1 MALMQE
7 TRKRRVIPVSIS
19 GQQEVPYVSAAHF
32 DSLVI
37 ESPIPVLVNFET
49 PWSTGMVPLLG
60 KLAAAFAGRLRVMRV
75 NISADPDVAARFK
88 IRAVPTSLVFKNG
101 VPVEFIVGTV
111 PSRFVFETVC
121 KALRGHPK
129 ANKARRMKTARQ
141 WSWQWKFVPDSTF
154 A

>member
-1 MALMQE
+1 
-7 TRKRRVIPVSIS
+7 VSIS
-19 GQQEVPYVSAAHF
+19 RQREVPYVTAAHF
-32 DSLVI
+32 DRLVI

-49 PWSTGMVPLLG
+49 PWSKGMVPLLG
-60 KLAAAFAGRLRVMRV
+60 KLAAAFAGRLRVVRV
-75 NISADPDVAARFK
+75 NISADPDVAVRFK

-121 KALRGHPK
+121 KALGGHPR
-129 ANKARRMKTARQ
+129 ASKARRVKTARR
-141 WSWQWKFVPDSTF
+141 WPWQRKFVADSSF

>member
-1 MALMQE
+1 M
-7 TRKRRVIPVSIS
+7 SIS
-19 GQQEVPYVSAAHF
+19 RQKEVPYVTATRF
-32 DSLVI
+32 DRLVI

-49 PWSTGMVPLLG
+49 PWSKGMVPLLG
-60 KLAAAFAGRLRVMRV
+60 KLAVAFARRLRVVRV

-121 KALRGHPK
+121 KALKGHPK
-129 ANKARRMKTARQ
+129 APKARPMKPARQ
-141 WSWQWKFVPDSTF
+141 RPWQWKFVPDSTF